1 MIRALLDWFIRRRNP
16 YRSELREL
24 CQERIEID
32 EFRRRCMARWVEN
45 NGPVPEG
52 RVLVVEVLNGSLRVG
67 HTERLPGDEL
77 GGDVWKF
84 KSLAAKLKPFHRY
97 SLGRFD
103 LPISDQAVIQQASTG
118 DRELTTFPMFV
129 SIKVHA
135 LRHGQP
141 LCGFDPRVPA
151 DWPEGHA
158 WID

>member
-1 MIRALLDWFIRRRNP
+1 
-16 YRSELREL
+16 
-24 CQERIEID
+24 
-32 EFRRRCMARWVEN
+32 MARK
-45 NGPVPEG
+45 
-52 RVLVVEVLNGSLRVG
+52 
-67 HTERLPGDEL
+67 T
-77 GGDVWKF
+77 
-84 KSLAAKLKPFHRY
+84 AKLKPFHRY

-141 LCGFDPRVPA
+141 LCGFDPGVPA

-158 WID
+158 WIDWRDFNDPEKGPGQSCCWRCMEATADL